1 MRSCINHAV
10 RVVIVWHVIT
20 FLARIKCK
28 LKHLHSRVAGR
39 SQKIPDAVRQKTE
52 IFGDDLLLAEHFI
65 DFVEKMDSGT
75 FFPSAVY
82 CCFFAVW
89 DGVIFI
95 KAAEM
100 VDSHHVIP
108 LKQLRMREIHQ

>member
-10 RVVIVWHVIT
+10 RVVIVWHIIT

-39 SQKIPDAVRQKTE
+39 SQEIPDAVRQKTE
-52 IFGDDLLLAEHFI
+52 IFGNDLLLAEHFI
-65 DFVEKMDSGT
+65 DLVKKKNSRAFLPGT
-75 FFPSAVY
+75 VY

-89 DGVIFI
+89 NSVIFI

-108 LKQLRMREIHQ
+108 FKTWRMREIHQ